1 MKVSQGIRR
10 TLLLLA
16 LLLSVS
22 PVATATTVE
31 FETGSYKAIVGV
43 GVDGDAGTLQVTRN
57 MEDGGTQTR
66 MLPPSLRH
74 VDDVRAA
81 HAKLLIVGRT
91 NQLNDLLVIYG
102 LPSLGLLDVILCRDL
117 VLSPSARYVVFE
129 RFFPRSAPERHAQHL
144 TLLYDVSATPQQNR
158 LGGAPVPSF
167 QSGSRS
173 IDAGYPIYPK
183 TSSDESNPYLIPV
196 TAVREEKDRD
206 HTPPYA
212 WSHDERR
219 IAFVVH
225 RRTDSS
231 LETKLVVIGIG
242 DDGRPVSR
250 EAIDVAH
257 DFRSPF
263 VELAF
268 VDGSIRL
275 ARKSDRGRLIRIIS
289 RE

>member
-173 IDAGYPIYPK
+173 IDAGYPIYPQ

-196 TAVREEKDRD
+196 TAAREEKDRD
-206 HTPPYA
+206 HT
-212 WSHDERR
+212 
-219 IAFVVH
+219 
-225 RRTDSS
+225 RRTRGRMTRGVSRSS
-231 LETKLVVIGIG
+231 FTVERTRHGRRSLSLLGLGMTG
-242 DDGRPVSR
+242 DRCRGRPSTWLMTF
-250 EAIDVAH
+250 A
-257 DFRSPF
+257 FRS
-263 VELAF
+263 
-268 VDGSIRL
+268 SNWR
-275 ARKSDRGRLIRIIS
+275 SWMDRSVWLERAIEAG
-289 RE
+289 